1 MAARAAD
8 GLLCAGGELSPEWL
22 LAAYPRGIFPWFS
35 PGDPILWWSPDPRM
49 VLKPEEVRVRR
60 SLAKRLRNAGLSYSI
75 DRDFTGVINACASIP
90 RDGQA
95 GTWILPEMQQAYIA
109 LHAMGHAHSVEV
121 WQGDSLVGGLY
132 GVACGRIFF
141 GESMFS
147 RVPDA
152 SKLALVILCQE
163 LKARDFPLI
172 DCQMHTPHLASLG
185 ARSIARSD
193 FISYLDQYAT
203 GQGHEGKW
211 SLTSWPTQHARE

>member
-1 MAARAAD
+1 
-8 GLLCAGGELSPEWL
+8 
-22 LAAYPRGIFPWFS
+22 
-35 PGDPILWWSPDPRM
+35 
-49 VLKPEEVRVRR
+49 
-60 SLAKRLRNAGLSYSI
+60 
-75 DRDFTGVINACASIP
+75 
-90 RDGQA
+90 
-95 GTWILPEMQQAYIA
+95 
-109 LHAMGHAHSVEV
+109 MGHAHSVEV

-193 FISYLDQYAT
+193 FMSYLD
-203 GQGHEGKW
+203 
-211 SLTSWPTQHARE
+211 